1 MDISDNTFTLI
12 VKGHKFEDVQLE
24 IRELSPQL
32 SDIIGI
38 MEEEDQDFVNL
49 DKMDLEVETMEFI
62 LNHLKKVNYKP

>member
-1 MDISDNTFTLI
+1 
-12 VKGHKFEDVQLE
+12 
-24 IRELSPQL
+24 
-32 SDIIGI
+32 